1 MSDKPSTDQAPVFA
15 LSGWSALRLE
25 GTDAARFA
33 QAQFMGDVDALAPG
47 QWQWNGWLTPKGR
60 VIALFALLRQDAQ
73 TLRLLLPDAEPA
85 ALATALSRYVFRS
98 KLRIVPEP
106 ELAVSGRFGAPRH
119 AAGAAFAGQD
129 PASGLELDLGG
140 DGGARTLLI
149 GPEAAPQAPD
159 LDSRWRGFDLAHGL
173 PRLAADQA
181 EQWTPQQL
189 SLGRLRAYSV
199 KKGCYPGQETVAR
212 IYNLGRPPRRLTL
225 LHLDGSAESLPSVG
239 ADVLADGKVVGR
251 MGSSERHF
259 ELGPIGLALLKRQ
272 LPVDAPLEVDGIAAA
287 QEVVVDP
294 DAGLHW
300 RPEPGLGRR

>member
-199 KKGCYPGQETVAR
+199 KKGCYPGQEIVAR
-212 IYNLGRPPRRLTL
+212 THFLGQAKRGLARLEAGAPMPAGQVVASQAPDRPLGTIVSREGRQALAVLPLELDEDANLLAGEVPCHRMPL
-225 LHLDGSAESLPSVG
+225 LDG
-239 ADVLADGKVVGR
+239 LAR
-251 MGSSERHF
+251 
-259 ELGPIGLALLKRQ
+259 
-272 LPVDAPLEVDGIAAA
+272 
-287 QEVVVDP
+287 
-294 DAGLHW
+294 
-300 RPEPGLGRR
+300 

>member
-199 KKGCYPGQETVAR
+199 KKGCYPGQEIVAR
-212 IYNLGRPPRRLTL
+212 THFLGQAKRGLARLEAGAPMPAGQVVASQAPDRPPGTIVSREGRQALAVLPLELDEDANL
-225 LHLDGSAESLPSVG
+225 LAGDVPCHRMPLLDG
-239 ADVLADGKVVGR
+239 LAR
-251 MGSSERHF
+251 
-259 ELGPIGLALLKRQ
+259 
-272 LPVDAPLEVDGIAAA
+272 
-287 QEVVVDP
+287 
-294 DAGLHW
+294 
-300 RPEPGLGRR
+300 

>member
-199 KKGCYPGQETVAR
+199 KKGCYPGQEIVAR
-212 IYNLGRPPRRLTL
+212 THFLGQAKRGLARLEAGAPMPAGQVVAAQAQDRSLGTIVSREGRQALAVLPLELDEDANLLAGEVPCHRMPL
-225 LHLDGSAESLPSVG
+225 LDG
-239 ADVLADGKVVGR
+239 LAR
-251 MGSSERHF
+251 
-259 ELGPIGLALLKRQ
+259 
-272 LPVDAPLEVDGIAAA
+272 
-287 QEVVVDP
+287 
-294 DAGLHW
+294 
-300 RPEPGLGRR
+300 